1 MMNPETF
8 GQRVLEWFDAHGR
21 QRLPWKEN
29 PTPYRVWVSEI
40 MLQQTQVA
48 TVVPYYERFLAR
60 FPDLRAL
67 ADAELDEVLRLW
79 AGLGY
84 YARARHLHQ
93 TARLVRDR
101 YDGAL
106 PLDSAILQNL
116 PGIGRS
122 TAGAIL
128 ALAAGQRQPILD
140 GNVKRLLARF
150 AAVDGW
156 PGQSRVLAALWALA
170 ERYTP
175 AARVADYT
183 QAVMDLGA
191 LICTPRRPRC
201 GACPLAADCAAH
213 ALGRE
218 SAYPAPKPRRA
229 SPVRAIRMLVL
240 CAADGAVLLERRP
253 PVGIWGGLWSF
264 PECPMEGD
272 VADWCRERLGLTV
285 AVENSWGVMRH
296 SFSHFHLDITP
307 VSAVVTGSGGA
318 VMAGE
323 RFVWYNLRE
332 SDDRGVAAPV
342 RRLLATLASE
352 WEINREAAMAR
363 MVKCVKLGVEAEGL
377 DRPPYPGELGRRIFD
392 NVSKEAWQQ
401 WLRQQTMLINE
412 YRLTPF
418 EPKARQFLEEQMGQ
432 FFFGA
437 GAALPEGY
445 VPPKD

>member
-1 MMNPETF
+1 MNPETF

-21 QRLPWKEN
+21 KRLPWKEN
-29 PTPYRVWVSEI
+29 PTPYRVWISEI

-48 TVVPYYERFLAR
+48 TVVSYYERFVGR

-93 TARLVRDR
+93 AARILRDR
-101 YDGAL
+101 YGGEM
-106 PLDSAILQNL
+106 PLDISVLQDL

-150 AAVDGW
+150 AAMEGW
-156 PGQSRVLAALWALA
+156 PGQSRVLAALWNLA

-175 AARVADYT
+175 GSRVADYT
-183 QAVMDLGA
+183 QAMMDLGA

-201 GACPLAADCAAH
+201 GACPLADGCAAH
-213 ALGRE
+213 TLGRE
-218 SAYPAPKPRRA
+218 ADYPAPKPRREL
-229 SPVRAIRMLVL
+229 PVRATRMLL
-240 CAADGAVLLERRP
+240 LRAADGKVLLERRP

-264 PECPMEGD
+264 PECPMEID
-272 VADWCRERLGLTV
+272 VADWCRERLGLAV
-285 AVENSWGVMRH
+285 AVEGSWGVMRH
-296 SFSHFHLDITP
+296 SFSHFHLDIIP
-307 VSAVVTGSGGA
+307 VSAVVTESAGA

-323 RFVWYNLRE
+323 RFVWYNTRE
-332 SDDRGVAAPV
+332 PDGRGVAAPV

-352 WEINREAAMAR
+352 W
-363 MVKCVKLGVEAEGL
+363 
-377 DRPPYPGELGRRIFD
+377 
-392 NVSKEAWQQ
+392 
-401 WLRQQTMLINE
+401 
-412 YRLTPF
+412 
-418 EPKARQFLEEQMGQ
+418 
-432 FFFGA
+432 
-437 GAALPEGY
+437 
-445 VPPKD
+445 